1 MKTWWVL
8 CWLSSLRDPWLQLT
22 GNDNYRYLH
31 VSNRSELYLHKNK
44 LNISAVKVSL
54 WIIQH
59 VYYLATLY
67 LFHVRSNSSASYQR
81 YVKIYVLAPL
91 YHISQLN
98 NLWYC
103 ILNSYIYIY
112 NTCTSKLLNN
122 TSTHILSCHNYVYQ
136 TMWYYIVRCHIPKKK
151 KLSQKKGRRSQ
162 DIEHTTSGL
171 PSNHVM

>member
-22 GNDNYRYLH
+22 GNDHYRYTH

-44 LNISAVKVSL
+44 LNISAVKVSI

-67 LFHVRSNSSASYQR
+67 LFHVRSNSSASYER
-81 YVKIYVLAPL
+81 YVKIPVLP
-91 YHISQLN
+91 YRISQLN

-103 ILNSYIYIY
+103 ISYIRD
-112 NTCTSKLLNN
+112 TSKLLNN
-122 TSTHILSCHNYVYQ
+122 TCTYNLSCQNYVYIKQ
-136 TMWYYIVRCHIPKKK
+136 F
-151 KLSQKKGRRSQ
+151 
-162 DIEHTTSGL
+162 DIML
-171 PSNHVM
+171 